1 MQDQADT
8 VPHGY
13 LYPFATV
20 SDNYTFDDYWEDCLH
35 FSTLVRQG
43 DVPRKFAIPYFQV
56 HYPPEESRTVRMPC
70 FMRLN
75 RR

>member
-13 LYPFATV
+13 IYPFATV

-35 FSTLVRQG
+35 FSTLMRQG
-43 DVPRKFAIPYFQV
+43 DVFSEIRHSVFSGALS
-56 HYPPEESRTVRMPC
+56 SRRSRSTLFELV
-70 FMRLN
+70 LGD
-75 RR
+75 